1 MSAPEHSR
9 RTVLAGLATAAL
21 GGFAGCSSLPGLGD
35 EEDKGPRSWLYDPT
49 AHTDEGVAGF
59 FRFES
64 PTELVELGDHLH
76 PEVLEKRGPPLY
88 EPALERESVE
98 WAMMYSDNLLR
109 TPFLRAYDG
118 SFDGETARTA
128 SATAFDSNT
137 GDGTEL
143 DGADPFDL
151 VRYGDDQYGLSRDG
165 EMACI
170 EMAESEEG
178 VRTIVDER
186 NSSSPGLA
194 AVSDRL
200 MELLEKLR
208 FDTSMVV
215 SFQLDGDGELNQT
228 TGYGYTADG
237 ATTAVR
243 LVTLHGNRSSSALEA
258 FGEDID
264 TLTDVSVGKD
274 GEMRWLEATV
284 ETDRIA
290 FDGSVFELL
299 KAPYE

>member
-64 PTELVELGDHLH
+64 PTELVELDDHLN
-76 PEVLEKRGPPLY
+76 PGVLANRGPPLY
-88 EPALERESVE
+88 KPSLERESVE
-98 WAMMYSDNLLR
+98 WAMMYGDNLFR
-109 TPFLRAYDG
+109 TPFLRAYGG
-118 SFDGETARTA
+118 SFDAGAARAA
-128 SATAFDSNT
+128 SATAFDANT

-143 DGADPFDL
+143 DGAGSFDL
-151 VRYGDDQYGLSRDG
+151 VQYGDEQYGLSRDG
-165 EMACI
+165 EMACL
-170 EMAESEEG
+170 EMAETEES
-178 VRTIVDER
+178 VRTIVDGR

-194 AVSDRL
+194 ALSDGL
-200 MELLEKLR
+200 MGLLEKLG

-215 SFQLDGDGELNQT
+215 DVQLTENGDLEKAL
-228 TGYGYTADG
+228 GYGYTADG
-237 ATTAVR
+237 ATTTVR
-243 LVTLHGNRSSSALEA
+243 LATLPGNRSSNALEA

-264 TLTDVSVGKD
+264 ALTDVTVGED
-274 GEMRWLEATV
+274 GEMRWLEATAD
-284 ETDRIA
+284 TDRIA